1 MLIYGKDRGSE
12 RKEEGRRH
20 DKKIKISHETSYDP
34 EKRVEVNKSDRLTMP
49 FPLRD
54 SIDSIRR
61 RKEKA

>member
-1 MLIYGKDRGSE
+1 MEKIGDRN
-12 RKEEGRRH
+12 RKRKADGM